1 MNNRLTI
8 GLFIDDIDASFTKEA
23 VKGAELGAIAID
35 ANMYIFP
42 GMCLDEANMSNNR
55 AYYEYQ
61 YNTLFQF
68 VSEKNIDVLYVTMGM
83 IGCRVSL
90 EERTAF
96 LEKYL
101 GIPIVTLY
109 TRIDGYQSIVF
120 DNYAAFKK
128 GIHHIIEDHDA
139 RKIGFV
145 SGPKTNIDAME
156 RLDAYKQVLAETGLS
171 YDEDYVIYGNFEENT
186 EDMVEEFVLSH
197 PGLDAMI
204 FANDSMAVGGYK
216 AFRKLNITVGSD
228 LKVISFDNS
237 SFAASMVPPLT
248 TVEANAAELA
258 YRAVINAET
267 FLKTGKINDFR
278 AETHLIKRAS
288 CGCPSSD
295 YDNIS
300 DRLNLSK
307 ALQSRDAAKA
317 TELIYTYLFG
327 AYAEGNQL
335 LHIKQGISRFVNSLC
350 EAIGHNSIAAY
361 TNDMTAEF
369 MNIISQPIFQYTS
382 AELFSD
388 VLTALQFEL
397 KKLINDIN
405 HQNIIVELFST
416 FFRELAIKNYQVI
429 LRQKEGIERTSHL
442 INNMTIDMLNVDED
456 GHVPYERA
464 LKDLSSI
471 GMNSAYLFIYQE
483 PVYHTRDTVFE
494 KPENVIF
501 RAYYDGTTAFSVPEE
516 KQLIATDDIFT
527 TYPVPTDRRV
537 TMIISPL
544 FSNEELYGILINE
557 TQYEFFGN
565 ITPLAKQLSIAL
577 KSLSLLKQQYVV
589 QQQLNASIAQ
599 ISENNIMLSEIS
611 KTDQLTGLYNR
622 RGFLEC
628 VQNVI
633 NSTKNYNKELL
644 VLYADMDHLK
654 MINDQYGHE
663 EGDFALKEIAAILK
677 EAFRSTDVVSR
688 FGGDEFVAFALT
700 GNPNYSETMKQRIDD
715 ISKQHNAEVEKPYVI
730 EMSVGICEVLCN
742 PAIDIQHVLEEADK
756 QLYIEKRM
764 KKRARGQLQI

>member
-1 MNNRLTI
+1 
-8 GLFIDDIDASFTKEA
+8 
-23 VKGAELGAIAID
+23 
-35 ANMYIFP
+35 
-42 GMCLDEANMSNNR
+42 
-55 AYYEYQ
+55 
-61 YNTLFQF
+61 
-68 VSEKNIDVLYVTMGM
+68 MGM

-90 EERTAF
+90 EERTEF
-96 LEKYL
+96 LEQYL
-101 GIPIVTLY
+101 GIPVVTLY
-109 TRIDGYQSIVF
+109 TRIEGYQSIVF
-120 DNYAAFKK
+120 DNYAAFKE
-128 GIHHIIEDHDA
+128 GIHHLIEYHGT

-145 SGPKTNIDAME
+145 SGPKTNVDAME

-171 YDEDYVIYGNFEENT
+171 YNEDYVIYGNFEENT
-186 EDMVEEFVLSH
+186 DGMVEEFLLSH
-197 PGLDAMI
+197 PELDAMV

-216 AFRKLNITVGSD
+216 AFKKLNMTIGD
-228 LKVISFDNS
+228 DIKVVSFDNAT
-237 SFAASMVPPLT
+237 FAASMIPPLT

-258 YRAVINAET
+258 YRAVINAEI

-278 AETHLIKRAS
+278 ADTRLIKRAS
-288 CGCPSSD
+288 CGCLSSN
-295 YDNIS
+295 YDNIT
-300 DRLNLSK
+300 DRLDLHT
-307 ALQSRDAAKA
+307 ALQDKDALQL

-335 LHIKQGISRFVNSLC
+335 LHIRAAINSFVNSLC
-350 EAIGHNSIAAY
+350 EAMQHNNISEY
-361 TNDMTAEF
+361 MGGMSSEF

-397 KKLINDIN
+397 KRLVDDIPQ
-405 HQNIIVELFST
+405 QNAIVELFSI

-442 INNMTIDMLNVDED
+442 INNMTIDMLNIDD
-456 GHVPYERA
+456 GGHITYERA
-464 LKDLSSI
+464 LKELSSI
-471 GMNSAYLFIYQE
+471 GMNSAYLFTYQY

-494 KPENVIF
+494 KPRKILF

-516 KQLIATDDIFT
+516 KQLIDTDDIFN
-527 TYPVPTDRRV
+527 TYPVPDDHRV
-537 TMIISPL
+537 TMVISPL

-557 TQYEFFGN
+557 TQFEYFGN
-565 ITPLAKQLSIAL
+565 ITPLAKQISIAL
-577 KSLSLLKQQYVV
+577 KSLSLLEQQYRV

-663 EGDFALKEIAAILK
+663 EGDFALREIAAILR
-677 EAFRSTDVVSR
+677 EAFRNTDVVSR

-700 GNPNYSETMKQRIDD
+700 GIPDYGETMKQRIDD
-715 ISKQHNAEVEKPYVI
+715 ISKQHNSEVSKPYVI
-730 EMSVGICEVLCN
+730 EMSVGTCEVLCN

-764 KKRARGQLQI
+764 KKRARGQLLNEDLRDVRLTS